1 MNFFFNNPD
10 GIIEEIEEDW
20 DHDSLFYKPC
30 ATIENYSAL
39 EKTISG
45 NYQLVN
51 PTEIDNI
58 VKNTYVKVNTD
69 IKIFEYNE
77 DQKSRFAQSVET
89 QQTQLFV
96 PIRNPVYR
104 SNPQEEKM
112 SEANYNYWMN
122 MINKLGITKKGDL
135 EFITRPDFPDIITQ
149 MLGEANRGNKPGLTN
164 TYKFVMRIPPS
175 LMEKKIL
182 EYSTKEMLKESQQP
196 ELNDKIKK
204 INGLR
209 SLCSKYVPMREDLR
223 NKTLFYP
230 KKGKTVAVRYADY
243 RGRENLIRKHIL
255 NTLLESQDKAITT
268 VINNQMKVYEER
280 IRYVRKFIEIIE
292 DFDTN
297 NVLLN
302 LYQKMKEKNFHE
314 IFINYRRMYL
324 NAKSVTRI
332 MNSGRLEIQPYFSEH
347 TRSSYYRYDKIISF
361 IPDNQNYKLLIITSD
376 KTINDLSFRLFISSK
391 KFTRIDVRGDF
402 NYVRTGS
409 QLIGLRMN
417 THESGE
423 RNTKDVYKINAI
435 QSKTTIDYKEYTH
448 VLIDTVN
455 LAILRNSV
463 VYGDYQEAQD
473 VFNEVVS
480 HPNLKVIARLGIT
493 NIDFDKAPMERKG
506 YKIDMLHIFKATGP
520 SYNIMVDT
528 NPKYRDYDNEETFR
542 KLIVAKTQIL
552 SDIELLKNSG
562 LKYVVANPQNKY
574 YDDFVRIDDV
584 PVFQRLHNKK
594 GKYTHYSKT
603 RHTDRFTP
611 IKQDIIQTYLAG
623 GKIFQQ
629 INEAVEKVKKKE
641 KMKSR
646 KGLSFDLTNVMSTTN
661 KRTQRIAEFLILN
674 DFDIKMTYFELNS
687 YNENDTY
694 TKKEIDN
701 VFNLCI
707 NLPLSQTN
715 ENTTLLQAIRLS
727 VTSPMSLTKFK
738 ERFPSVYN
746 DENFHHY
753 FENSNDQIKFRGMLT
768 VAEEDVMEPLIMKTQ
783 KLLEIE
789 NETATNRNLMECYE
803 NENKVDEYSYN
814 MFSPTY
820 NDEITR
826 YRPRSPIDDENLNK
840 RIKTI
845 EGIQQQME

>member
-1 MNFFFNNPD
+1 MSLFFNNPD
-10 GIIEEIEEDW
+10 GIVEEIEDDW
-20 DHDSLFYKPC
+20 GHDSLFYKPC
-30 ATIENYSAL
+30 ATIESYVAL
-39 EKTISG
+39 EKTIPG
-45 NYQLVN
+45 NYQEVN
-51 PTEIDNI
+51 PFDIDTI
-58 VKNTYVKVNTD
+58 VKSTYAKINTD

-89 QQTQLFV
+89 RQTQLFV
-96 PIRNPVYR
+96 PIKNPVYR

-182 EYSTKEMLKESQQP
+182 EYATKDGLNENEYP
-196 ELNDKIKK
+196 EELNDKVKK
-204 INGLR
+204 INTLR
-209 SLCSKYVPMREDLR
+209 NLCCSYTSMKEDFK
-223 NKTLFYP
+223 NKTLYYP
-230 KKGKTVAVRYADY
+230 KKGKVISVKYADY

-255 NTLLESQDKAITT
+255 NTLANSEDKTMTT
-268 VINNQMKVYEER
+268 IINNQMKVYEER

-302 LYQKMKEKNFHE
+302 LYERMKDREFHE

-324 NAKSVTRI
+324 AAKSVTRI

-347 TRSSYYRYDKIISF
+347 TRSSYYRYDKIISS
-361 IPDNQNYKLLIITSD
+361 ISGNKGYKLLIITSD

-391 KFTRIDVRGDF
+391 KFSTIDIKGDF
-402 NYVRTGS
+402 NYIRTGA

-417 THESGE
+417 THQSGD
-423 RNTKDVYKINAI
+423 RNTKDIYKIGAI
-435 QSKTTIDYKEYTH
+435 DNKTVIDYGNYTH
-448 VLIDTVN
+448 ILIDTVN
-455 LAILRNSV
+455 LAILRNTV

-473 VFNEVVS
+473 VFNEIIKY
-480 HPNLKVIARLGIT
+480 PNLKVIARLGIT
-493 NIDFDKAPMERKG
+493 NIDFDKAPMIRKG
-506 YKIDMLHIFKATGP
+506 YKIDVLHIFKATGP

-528 NPKYRDYDNEETFR
+528 NSKYREYDNEEIFR

-562 LKYVVANPQNKY
+562 LKYVVTNPQNKY
-574 YDDFVRIDDV
+574 YEDPVRIDDV

-594 GKYTHYSKT
+594 GKYTYYSKT

-611 IKQDIIQTYLAG
+611 IRQDIIQTYLAG

-629 INEAVEKVKKKE
+629 INQAVEKAKKKE
-641 KMKSR
+641 NTKMKSR
-646 KGLSFDLTNVMSTTN
+646 KGLSFDLTNIMSTTN
-661 KRTQRIAEFLILN
+661 KRTQKIAEFLILN

-687 YNENDTY
+687 FNENDVY
-694 TKKEIDN
+694 TKREIDS

-715 ENTTLLQAIRLS
+715 ENTILLQAIRSS
-727 VTSPMSLTKFK
+727 VTSPISFNKFC

-746 DENFHHY
+746 DGSFHHY
-753 FENSNDQIKFRGMLT
+753 FENINGQIKFRGMLM

-783 KLLEIE
+783 KLLEME
-789 NETATNRNLMECYE
+789 NDSATNRDLMESYE

-820 NDEITR
+820 NEEIIN
-826 YRPRSPIDDENLNK
+826 YRPRSPIMHEENENK
-840 RIKTI
+840 KMKTI
-845 EGIQQQME
+845 DE